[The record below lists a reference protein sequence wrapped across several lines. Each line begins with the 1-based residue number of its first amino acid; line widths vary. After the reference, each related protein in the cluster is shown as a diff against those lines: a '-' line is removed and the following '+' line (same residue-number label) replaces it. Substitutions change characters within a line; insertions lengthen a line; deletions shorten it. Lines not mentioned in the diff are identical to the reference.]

1 MKSLALLLSLIT
13 LTGCGAL
20 LGRPDPAPQTF
31 DTYTKLVT
39 PYEEWK
45 NRMACVGN
53 LVDAYLLEPVHFGV
67 RTIRDNSV
75 TETFQANEGIPKVN
89 TYSLLQSFNMISPR
103 VKTINWGY
111 HEMLEERG
119 VMLSSGM
126 VPDFLVGGGVVSIDR
141 VIVTKDSSADVSLW
155 YKILDDLRFQAK
167 KTITASRISIRL
179 VTEKNSHADRFEAV
193 HKANAGIDLLVWREG
208 SDLGGSFGVYG
219 FSAGGSLNLRKLSS
233 MGAAVEQGLLFTTAV
248 LVGKTLGVPY
258 YRCLGG
264 SVDSDVV
271 DIVKHQFR
279 DMSHQQKLTTLAH
292 LLSYYGITVKLPEAS
307 SDGIPEPLRRALATV
322 KHQHRIFT
330 WPMSNP
336 DLEAIYLSLYFHL
349 DTEKA
354 RKRHQQEREARQAQS
369 PPREGGR
376 S

>member
-1 MKSLALLLSLIT
+1 MKSLAVLLSMIT

-20 LGRPDPAPQTF
+20 LSRPDPTPQTF
-31 DTYTKLVT
+31 ETYTKLVT

-67 RTIRDNSV
+67 RTIRDNTV

-103 VKTINWGY
+103 VKAINWGY

-167 KTITASRISIRL
+167 KTITASRISVRL
-179 VTEKNSHADRFEAV
+179 VTEKNSHAERFEAV

-219 FSAGGSLNLRKLSS
+219 
-233 MGAAVEQGLLFTTAV
+233 
-248 LVGKTLGVPY
+248 
-258 YRCLGG
+258 
-264 SVDSDVV
+264 SVV
-271 DIVKHQFR
+271 IK
-279 DMSHQQKLTTLAH
+279 
-292 LLSYYGITVKLPEAS
+292 
-307 SDGIPEPLRRALATV
+307 
-322 KHQHRIFT
+322 
-330 WPMSNP
+330 
-336 DLEAIYLSLYFHL
+336 
-349 DTEKA
+349 
-354 RKRHQQEREARQAQS
+354 
-369 PPREGGR
+369 
-376 S
+376 

>member
-1 MKSLALLLSLIT
+1 MKALAVLLSLIG

-20 LGRPDPAPQTF
+20 LARPDLAPQTF
-31 DTYTKLVT
+31 ETYTKLVT

-45 NRMACVGN
+45 SRMACVGN
-53 LVDAYLLEPVHFGV
+53 LVDAYLLEPVHFGI
-67 RTIRDNSV
+67 RTIRDNTV
-75 TETFQANEGIPKVN
+75 TETFQASEGIPKVN

-103 VKTINWGY
+103 VKAINWGY

-119 VMLSSGM
+119 VMLSAGLM
-126 VPDFLVGGGVVSIDR
+126 PDFLVGGGVVSVDR
-141 VIVTKDSSADVSLW
+141 VIVTKDSSTDVSLW

-167 KTITASRISIRL
+167 KTITASRIAIRL
-179 VTEKNSHADRFEAV
+179 VTEKNSHAERFEAV
-193 HKANAGIDLLVWREG
+193 HKANAGIDLVVWREG

-219 FSAGGSLNLRKLSS
+219 FSAGGSVNLRKLSS

-258 YRCLGG
+258 YQCLGG
-264 SVDSDVV
+264 KVDSDVV

-279 DMSHQQKLTTLAH
+279 DMSHQQKLTALAN
-292 LLSYYGITVKLPEAS
+292 LLSYYGITVKLPEGP
-307 SDGIPEPLRRALATV
+307 SDGIPESLRRGLAVV
-322 KHQHRIFT
+322 KPQHRDFT
-330 WPMSNP
+330 WSMKNP
-336 DLEAIYLSLYFHL
+336 DIEAIYTALYFHL
-349 DTEKA
+349 DMEKA

-369 PPREGGR
+369 TQREGGR